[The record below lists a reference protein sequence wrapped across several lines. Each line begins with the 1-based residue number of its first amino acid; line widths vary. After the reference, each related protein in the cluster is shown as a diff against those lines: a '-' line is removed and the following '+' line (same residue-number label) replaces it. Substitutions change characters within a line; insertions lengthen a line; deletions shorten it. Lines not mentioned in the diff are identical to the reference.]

1 MCVFTTSVVPHP
13 NFKTKS
19 QNNNDLRRTILQI
32 ITLTTNSLFHGDS
45 PPACRSLSGI
55 TASSESLIFAADG
68 AGEDDDEGVSSGDY
82 GIDGSAPW
90 YLRVQELAHD
100 SLIAATRAQL
110 ARDAKASQDA
120 RAASV
125 SNGKV
130 TLWCQHQQNQL
141 SEDFYSGK

>member
-1 MCVFTTSVVPHP
+1 MRDIGL
-13 NFKTKS
+13 NF
-19 QNNNDLRRTILQI
+19 
-32 ITLTTNSLFHGDS
+32 LFHWFS
-45 PPACRSLSGI
+45 SCFCSLSGI

-68 AGEDDDEGVSSGDY
+68 AGDEDDEGVSSGDY

-120 RAASV
+120 RAASS

-130 TLWCQHQQNQL
+130 NL
-141 SEDFYSGK
+141 SYQTQVQFI

>member
-1 MCVFTTSVVPHP
+1 MT
-13 NFKTKS
+13 
-19 QNNNDLRRTILQI
+19 LILP
-32 ITLTTNSLFHGDS
+32 FFFCF
-45 PPACRSLSGI
+45 PPSGI

-68 AGEDDDEGVSSGDY
+68 AGDDEDEGVPSGDY

-110 ARDAKASQDA
+110 AKDAKASQDA

-125 SNGKV
+125 TNGKEFFQGSF
-130 TLWCQHQQNQL
+130 TP
-141 SEDFYSGK
+141 

>member
-1 MCVFTTSVVPHP
+1 M
-13 NFKTKS
+13 
-19 QNNNDLRRTILQI
+19 ILMI
-32 ITLTTNSLFHGDS
+32 LKKIAFALNYLFDCEPS
-45 PPACRSLSGI
+45 STFSSISGI

-68 AGEDDDEGVSSGDY
+68 AGEDEDEAVSSRDY
-82 GIDGSAPW
+82 GIDGNAPW

-120 RAASV
+120 RAACV

-130 TLWCQHQQNQL
+130 TLLYQRNV
-141 SEDFYSGK
+141 

>member
-1 MCVFTTSVVPHP
+1 MLASMM
-13 NFKTKS
+13 
-19 QNNNDLRRTILQI
+19 LIL
-32 ITLTTNSLFHGDS
+32 S
-45 PPACRSLSGI
+45 RSGLSGI
-55 TASSESLIFAADG
+55 TASSESLIFATDG
-68 AGEDDDEGVSSGDY
+68 TGEDDDEGVSSGDY

-125 SNGKV
+125 SNGKDR
-130 TLWCQHQQNQL
+130 
-141 SEDFYSGK
+141 SS

>member
-1 MCVFTTSVVPHP
+1 M
-13 NFKTKS
+13 
-19 QNNNDLRRTILQI
+19 ILQNI
-32 ITLTTNSLFHGDS
+32 ALALNSLFHSDS
-45 PPACRSLSGI
+45 PTAFSSLSGI

-130 TLWCQHQQNQL
+130 TLSYQHTQKGL
-141 SEDFYSGK
+141 